1 MEKYFDLGRAYYTYL
16 KSSTNKDQCTVSV
29 ICDDIDIKHNIMDG
43 LLFAGA
49 YIYDGYQENTDGSIT
64 VCDGNISVYGCELSD
79 LKYENYISNSNATI
93 IKSRTIVLQ
102 NLNIIFK
109 HVSTMTSGHKLAWT
123 SPICAFFSRS
133 IHSLD

>member
-29 ICDDIDIKHNIMDG
+29 ICD
-43 LLFAGA
+43 
-49 YIYDGYQENTDGSIT
+49 DGYQENTDGSIT

-93 IKSRTIVLQ
+93 IK
-102 NLNIIFK
+102 K
-109 HVSTMTSGHKLAWT
+109 
-123 SPICAFFSRS
+123 
-133 IHSLD
+133 